1 MDICIIEPCGGHKHM
16 ECIGFLLDIFKGL
29 NIRIYYSKDKHDWLK
44 YFKQLYSF
52 NTENIS
58 NIMADINEIN
68 NCKKVINLTADKF
81 FPLFTK
87 IKNVNKYEIHHLKK
101 SRNSIDNVIRLVK
114 NKVTYNS
121 KKYKQK
127 YHCYSIFEGNSK
139 QYENEEKNIVMWVG
153 WCQNL
158 FKGENIYE
166 KNFKDWND
174 KMKYKLQFFWTGSG
188 RAYEKRKLI
197 ELVGRDNVH
206 RGIKSQYLPHFFKN
220 VKFIMIRPMCGR
232 CYGEQ
237 LWSGTITLALS
248 HNIPI
253 IIKKSYRDVVDV
265 PGITY
270 EENYYEV
277 YDKINNMSDEDY
289 KKEIDK
295 IKKFKLEIRERER
308 KALL

>member
-29 NIRIYYSKDKHDWLK
+29 NVRVYYNNDRYDWIK
-44 YFKQLYSF
+44 YFKQLYNF
-52 NTENIS
+52 DTENIS
-58 NIMADINEIN
+58 NIIRDLDEIN

-87 IKNVNKYEIHHLKK
+87 INNVNKYEIHHLKH
-101 SRNSIDNVIRLVK
+101 SRNKINTVIRLVK
-114 NKVTYNS
+114 NKETYS
-121 KKYKQK
+121 KKKYKQK
-127 YHCYSIFEGNSK
+127 FHCYSIFEGNSTEFVK
-139 QYENEEKNIVMWVG
+139 YEEKNIVMWIG
-153 WCQNL
+153 WCKNI
-158 FKGENIYE
+158 FNGIYE
-166 KNFKDWND
+166 KEFKDWND
-174 KMKYKLQFFWTGSG
+174 KMKYKLQFFWTGGG
-188 RAYEKRKLI
+188 RDNALKQLKNK
-197 ELVGRDNVH
+197 VGNDNVH
-206 RGIKSQYLPHFFKN
+206 RGIKSPYLPHLLKN
-220 VKFIMIRPMCGR
+220 VKFIMIRPMCGK

-237 LWSGTITLALS
+237 LWSGSITLALS

-295 IKKFKLEIRERER
+295 IKKFKLEIREKER
-308 KALL
+308 KELL